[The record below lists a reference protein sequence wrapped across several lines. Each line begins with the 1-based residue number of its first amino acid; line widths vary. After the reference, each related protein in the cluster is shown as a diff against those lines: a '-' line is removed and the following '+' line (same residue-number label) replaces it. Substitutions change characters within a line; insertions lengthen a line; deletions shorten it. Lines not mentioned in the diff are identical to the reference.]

1 MLDQCSVEP
10 GSPFVSL
17 PKKPSGRR
25 RSFGLSAAGFFAPF
39 LMAAIGWL
47 TLSDNG
53 LAQTSTSDP
62 LSLLQQIQRGGTA
75 GVGGLGS
82 LGNGVVDTTS
92 NLPQSQV
99 LQPEVSRAPA
109 EPPSRLEQ
117 IMSARAGV
125 KLQQFG
131 YNQFGIGRQVIVPE
145 TGAVQDDYIMG
156 PGDEVVVS
164 LRGQENSDFRTTVDR
179 SGRVVLPR
187 LPPIPATGRSFG
199 SFRQDVE
206 SAVHRAYVASTASV
220 AIGRVRQISVEV
232 AGEVNVPGLRILTGL
247 SSVADALLLSNGVRK
262 SGSLRNIQVQRNGHD
277 YVVDLYGLLTTGART
292 GMMRL
297 ADGDRIVVPPL
308 GRTVAVAGLVRQPGI
323 YELPARASS
332 ISARS
337 LLALAGGQEVRG
349 RYRLAVQRIE
359 ADGRLNLVPLQGDMG
374 QIRDSEILR
383 VDLGADLASSQAT
396 LSGGV
401 GLAGRYAII
410 TGMRLS
416 DIIREPG
423 ALGQSPYT
431 LFGIIVRKD
440 PQTLL
445 RSLIA
450 FTPVAVL
457 NGTEDMQLQTDDVI
471 RPISVSEEQLLDFVL
486 KTYQEKLG
494 LDQARIRNPLEA
506 QRADAAAA
514 AQAASAGGTTTATVP
529 ATGAISTGTNSLVA
543 SAAVAANASAISPD
557 NPFGLQPGQLDAF
570 ASGEEDFSSVP
581 ADVQRSDII
590 ALLNVSAP
598 GSIDALLR
606 AQAYQQALLT
616 ANSSTANQTPAQAAQ
631 AQQAALLASQ
641 TGIPLQATGIA
652 AGQPY
657 NTPPYGLTPQQGN
670 TAVGG
675 QIQGGY
681 QLGQTMAAVPNAANG
696 LPGQPPAPNYEE
708 QPAAAEGFA
717 SNLEVHTFGEL
728 ARQLNVDPLVLVNF
742 LIEHRAKLDGA
753 VHGPGPYFVGP
764 DATLA
769 ELVEAAGGTDSW
781 ADESGVELLTTVVD
795 SRNGRSAS
803 QRETLPLRQGTLA
816 SYVVRPHDQLHFNK
830 VFTDTGIGSVTVQG
844 EVRFAGN
851 YPITRGEHL
860 SDVLMR
866 AGGLTSTAYPQGT
879 VFLRKSAAQV
889 EQDGYNRAADEIQSQ
904 LVAGMARIGND
915 KIPGDAVAAIQG
927 FVTQLRTQ
935 KPLGRIAM
943 DADPSLLAANPA
955 RDPLLEA
962 GDVVFIPQRPSTVA
976 VLGEVMQPGSYSYQP
991 GMSVDQ
997 YIKKAGGYAQFA
1009 NDDMTFIV
1017 MPDGSARRIE
1027 TSWLSFD
1034 VTTLPPGSTI
1044 VVPRD
1049 LAPLFTRQII
1059 LDVTSIM
1066 SSFAV
1071 TIASLAVLAKQ

>member
-1 MLDQCSVEP
+1 MLDQRPVEP
-10 GSPFVSL
+10 GYPFVSL
-17 PKKPSGRR
+17 PKKPCGQRR
-25 RSFGLSAAGFFAPF
+25 GIGLSAAAFFAPF
-39 LMAAIGWL
+39 IVAVVSWL
-47 TLSDNG
+47 ALSGNG
-53 LAQTSTSDP
+53 LAQTSAADP
-62 LSLLQQIQRGGTA
+62 LSVLQQLQRGTTG
-75 GVGGLGS
+75 GVGGLGT

-92 NLPQSQV
+92 NLPQTQL
-99 LQPEVSRAPA
+99 LQPVGPQPIQA
-109 EPPSRLEQ
+109 PSRLEQ
-117 IMSARAGV
+117 IMSSRAGV
-125 KLQQFG
+125 MLRQYG
-131 YNQFGIGRQVIVPE
+131 YTWFGIGRPVMVPE

-156 PGDEVVVS
+156 PGDEVVFS
-164 LRGQENSDFRTTVDR
+164 LRGQENSDVRTTVDR
-179 SGRVVLPR
+179 NGNVVLPR
-187 LPPIPATGRSFG
+187 LKPIPATGRNFG
-199 SFRQDVE
+199 SFRQDVDA
-206 SAVHRAYVASTASV
+206 AVRRAYVASEASV
-220 AIGRVRQISVEV
+220 AIGRVRQISVLV
-232 AGEVNVPGLRILTGL
+232 SGEVTAPGLRIVTGL
-247 SSVADALLLSNGVRK
+247 SSVTDALLLSNGVRK
-262 SGSLRNIQVQRNGHD
+262 SGSLRNIHVQRNGHD
-277 YVVDLYGLLTTGART
+277 YVVDLYSVLTASGRT

-308 GRTVAVAGLVRQPGI
+308 GHTVAVAGLVRQPGI
-323 YELPARASS
+323 YELPAHASS
-332 ISARS
+332 VSARA

-359 ADGRLNLVPLQGDMG
+359 ADGRLNLVPLEGDNG

-396 LSGGV
+396 LSGGL
-401 GLAGRYAII
+401 GLAGQYAVT
-410 TGMRLS
+410 TGTRLS
-416 DIIREPG
+416 DVIRAPG

-440 PQTLL
+440 PRTLL

-471 RPISVSEEQLLDFVL
+471 RPLSVGEAQLLDFVL
-486 KTYQEKLG
+486 KTYLNKLA

-514 AQAASAGGTTTATVP
+514 AQAAAASATTSSGAGNSAGG
-529 ATGAISTGTNSLVA
+529 GTSSIVV
-543 SAAVAANASAISPD
+543 SAALAANASAISPD
-557 NPFGLQPGQLDAF
+557 NPFGLQPGQLDTYS
-570 ASGEEDFSSVP
+570 SGQEDFSSVP
-581 ADVQRSDII
+581 PDVQRNDII
-590 ALLNVSAP
+590 ALLNVAAP
-598 GSIDALLR
+598 GSMDALMR

-616 ANSSTANQTPAQAAQ
+616 ANSSTTNQTPAQAAQ

-641 TGIPLQATGIA
+641 TGIPLQPTGV
-652 AGQPY
+652 AGQP
-657 NTPPYGLTPQQGN
+657 NSASPYGY
-670 TAVGG
+670 ASAFGG
-675 QIQGGY
+675 QSSGS
-681 QLGQTMAAVPNAANG
+681 LQTNQTIPAVPNTQNETNG
-696 LPGQPPAPNYEE
+696 APPQGMPQNYQE
-708 QPAAAEGFA
+708 QPATAEGFA
-717 SNLEVHTFGEL
+717 SNREAHTFGEL

-742 LIEHRAKLDGA
+742 LTDHRARLDGA

-764 DATLA
+764 NVTLA
-769 ELVEAAGGTDSW
+769 DLVQAAGGTDSW
-781 ADESGVELLTTVVD
+781 ADESGIELLTTAVD
-795 SRNGRSAS
+795 SRNGRAAS
-803 QRETLPLRQGTLA
+803 QRQTLPLHQGTLA
-816 SYVVRPHDQLHFNK
+816 SYFVRPHDQLHFNK
-830 VFTDTGIGSVTVQG
+830 VFTDTGIGSITVQG
-844 EVRFAGN
+844 EVRFTGS

-860 SDVLMR
+860 SDVLVR

-915 KIPGDAVAAIQG
+915 KIPADAVTAIQN
-927 FVTQLRTQ
+927 FITQLRTQ

-943 DADPSLLAANPA
+943 DADPSLLASNPA

-991 GMSVDQ
+991 GLTVEE

-1009 NDDMTFIV
+1009 NNDLTFIV
-1017 MPDGSARRIE
+1017 MPDGSARRME
-1027 TSWLSFD
+1027 TSWLNFD
-1034 VTTLPPGSTI
+1034 VSTLPPGSTI

-1059 LDVTSIM
+1059 LDVTSIL

>member
-1 MLDQCSVEP
+1 
-10 GSPFVSL
+10 VSL
-17 PKKPSGRR
+17 PKKPCGQRR
-25 RSFGLSAAGFFAPF
+25 GLGLSAAAFFAPF
-39 LMAAIGWL
+39 LLAVVGWL
-47 TLSDNG
+47 ISSGSG
-53 LAQTSTSDP
+53 LAQVSASDP
-62 LSLLQQIQRGGTA
+62 LSLLQQLQRGTTG
-75 GVGGLGS
+75 GLGGLGS
-82 LGNGVVDTTS
+82 GVVDTTS

-99 LQPEVSRAPA
+99 LLPAGAQPVQ
-109 EPPSRLEQ
+109 PPSRLEQ

-125 KLQQFG
+125 TLRQFG
-131 YNQFGIGRQVIVPE
+131 YSWFGIGRQVVVPE

-179 SGRVVLPR
+179 NGRVVLPR
-187 LPPIPATGRSFG
+187 MPPIPAAGRSFG
-199 SFRQDVE
+199 SFRLDVDA
-206 SAVHRAYVASTASV
+206 AVHRSYVASTASV
-220 AIGRVRQISVEV
+220 AIGRVRQISVLV
-232 AGEVNVPGLRILTGL
+232 SGEVNAPGQRILTGL

-262 SGSLRNIQVQRNGHD
+262 SGSLRNIRVQRNGRE
-277 YVVDLYGLLTTGART
+277 YVVDLYGVLTASGRT

-323 YELPARASS
+323 FELPARASS
-332 ISARS
+332 ITARS

-349 RYRLAVQRIE
+349 RYRLSVQRIE
-359 ADGRLNLVPLQGDMG
+359 ADGRLNLVPVDTEAGL
-374 QIRDSEILR
+374 IRDSEILR

-396 LSGGV
+396 LSGGL
-401 GLAGRYAII
+401 GLAGQYAIT
-410 TGMRLS
+410 TGTRLS
-416 DIIREPG
+416 DVVRAPG

-440 PQTLL
+440 PRTLL

-471 RPISVSEEQLLDFVL
+471 RPISVGEAQLLDFVL
-486 KTYQEKLG
+486 KTYLDKLA
-494 LDQARIRNPLEA
+494 LDEARIRNPLEA

-514 AQAASAGGTTTATVP
+514 AQAAAAAGGN
-529 ATGAISTGTNSLVA
+529 GNS
-543 SAAVAANASAISPD
+543 SSNGSSPAAVQAAIASAISPD
-557 NPFGLQPGQLDAF
+557 NPFGLQPGQLD
-570 ASGEEDFSSVP
+570 SYSLGQEDFSGVP
-581 ADVQRSDII
+581 ADIQRNDII

-598 GSIDALLR
+598 GSLDALMR
-606 AQAYQQALLT
+606 AQAYQQSLLT
-616 ANSSTANQTPAQAAQ
+616 ANSSTTNQTPAQAAQ
-631 AQQAALLASQ
+631 AQRAALVASQ
-641 TGIPLQATGIA
+641 TGIPLQATGY

-657 NTPPYGLTPQQGN
+657 GVSQYGYGTQGGIP
-670 TAVGG
+670 AVGG
-675 QIQGGY
+675 QG
-681 QLGQTMAAVPNAANG
+681 LGTLQAGQPTAAVPNGQQNG
-696 LPGQPPAPNYEE
+696 PGGAPDQQTAPNYQE
-708 QPAAAEGFA
+708 QQTMGEGFA
-717 SNLEVHTFGEL
+717 SNREVHNFGEL
-728 ARQLNVDPLVLVNF
+728 SRQLNVDPLVLVNF
-742 LIEHRAKLDGA
+742 LIDHRAKLDGA

-764 DATLA
+764 SATLA
-769 ELVEAAGGTDSW
+769 DLVQAAGGTDSW

-795 SRNGRSAS
+795 SRNGRAAS
-803 QRETLPLRQGTLA
+803 QRQTLPLRQGTLA
-816 SYVVRPHDQLHFNK
+816 SYIVRSHDQLRFNK
-830 VFTDTGIGSVTVQG
+830 VFTDAGIGSVTVQG

-866 AGGLTSTAYPQGT
+866 AGGLTTTAYPQGT

-889 EQDGYNRAADEIQSQ
+889 EQEGYSRAADEIQSQ

-915 KIPGDAVAAIQG
+915 KIPGDAVTAIQG

-943 DADPSLLAANPA
+943 DADPSLLAASPA

-991 GMSVDQ
+991 GMTVEE

-1009 NDDMTFIV
+1009 NDGMTFIV

-1027 TSWLSFD
+1027 TSWLNFD

-1049 LAPLFTRQII
+1049 LAPLFARQVI
-1059 LDVTSIM
+1059 LDVTSIL

-1071 TIASLAVLAKQ
+1071 TAASLAILAKQ

>member
-1 MLDQCSVEP
+1 VAL
-10 GSPFVSL
+10 L
-17 PKKPSGRR
+17 KKPCGQR
-25 RSFGLSAAGFFAPF
+25 RSLGLSAAAFFAPF
-39 LMAAIGWL
+39 LLAAFALLALPG
-47 TLSDNG
+47 NG
-53 LAQTSTSDP
+53 LAQTSNADP
-62 LSLLQQIQRGGTA
+62 LSLLQQFQRGNA
-75 GVGGLGS
+75 GGLGALGT

-92 NLPQSQV
+92 TLPQSQLLLPAGPQQ
-99 LQPEVSRAPA
+99 LQ
-109 EPPSRLEQ
+109 PPSRLEQ

-125 KLQQFG
+125 MLRQFG
-131 YNQFGIGRQVIVPE
+131 YNWFGIGRQVIVPE

-164 LRGQENSDFRTTVDR
+164 LRGQENSDVRTTVDR
-179 SGRVVLPR
+179 NGSVVLPR
-187 LPPIPATGRSFG
+187 LKPIPAAGRTFG

-206 SAVHRAYVASTASV
+206 AAVSRSYVASTVSV
-220 AIGRVRQISVEV
+220 AIGRVRQISVLV
-232 AGEVNVPGLRILTGL
+232 SGEVNAPGLRIVTAL
-247 SSVADALLLSNGVRK
+247 SSVADALLLSDGVRK
-262 SGSLRNIQVQRNGHD
+262 SGSLRNIRVQRNGRA
-277 YVVDLYGLLTTGART
+277 YNVDLYGVLTASGRT

-297 ADGDRIVVPPL
+297 ADGDHIVVPPL

-323 YELPARASS
+323 FELPAGASS

-349 RYRLAVQRIE
+349 RYRLSVQRIE
-359 ADGRLNLVPLQGDMG
+359 ADGRLNLVPLEAETGM
-374 QIRDSEILR
+374 IRDSEILR

-396 LSGGV
+396 LSGGL
-401 GLAGRYAII
+401 GLAGQYAIT
-410 TGMRLS
+410 TGTRLS
-416 DIIREPG
+416 DVIRAPG
-423 ALGQSPYT
+423 ALGPSPYT

-440 PQTLL
+440 PRTLL

-471 RPISVSEEQLLDFVL
+471 RPISVGEAQLLGFVL
-486 KTYQEKLG
+486 KTYLDKLA

-514 AQAASAGGTTTATVP
+514 AQAAAASSSSNSTPASVQAAT
-529 ATGAISTGTNSLVA
+529 
-543 SAAVAANASAISPD
+543 ASAISPD
-557 NPFGLQPGQLDAF
+557 NPFGLQPGQLDAYS
-570 ASGEEDFSSVP
+570 SGQEDFSSVP
-581 ADVQRSDII
+581 AEIQRADII

-598 GSIDALLR
+598 GSVDALMR
-606 AQAYQQALLT
+606 AEAYQQSLLA
-616 ANSSTANQTPAQAAQ
+616 ANSSTVNQTPAQAAQ
-631 AQQAALLASQ
+631 AQRAALLASQ
-641 TGIPLQATGIA
+641 TGIPLQGAGGSGQNYGVPQYGYGTQSGVPVLGGQGLGA
-652 AGQPY
+652 VQAGQP
-657 NTPPYGLTPQQGN
+657 
-670 TAVGG
+670 
-675 QIQGGY
+675 
-681 QLGQTMAAVPNAANG
+681 MAAVPNAQNGPGG
-696 LPGQPPAPNYEE
+696 LPGQQIAPNYQE
-708 QPAAAEGFA
+708 QPSLGEGFA
-717 SNLEVHTFGEL
+717 SNREVHTFGEL
-728 ARQLNVDPLVLVNF
+728 TRQMNVDPLVLVNF
-742 LIEHRAKLDGA
+742 LIDHRAKLDGA

-764 DATLA
+764 NATLA
-769 ELVEAAGGTDSW
+769 DLVQAAGGTESW

-795 SRNGRSAS
+795 SHNGRAAS
-803 QRETLPLRQGTLA
+803 QRQTLPLRQGTLA
-816 SYVVRPHDQLHFNK
+816 SYIVRAHDQMHFNK

-844 EVRFAGN
+844 EVRFSGN

-866 AGGLTSTAYPQGT
+866 AGGLTTTAYPQGT

-889 EQDGYNRAADEIQSQ
+889 EQEGYNRAADEIQSQ

-915 KIPGDAVAAIQG
+915 KIPGDAVTAIQG

-991 GMSVDQ
+991 GMTVDE
-997 YIKKAGGYAQFA
+997 YIKRAGGYAQFA
-1009 NDDMTFIV
+1009 NDGMTFIV

-1049 LAPLFTRQII
+1049 LAPLFARQVI
-1059 LDVTSIM
+1059 LDVTSIL

-1071 TIASLAVLAKQ
+1071 TAASLAILAKQ